1 MTPATDRQLIAGGR
15 RDLWADVV
23 AAAAPSKRLSV
34 RGGAAGYAVD
44 HRAERPVGLVEARVL
59 EMVALRFLL
68 GGAAAARPVQSRV
81 APGRPGQVPRSGRR
95 DPSLR

>member
-34 RGGAAGYAVD
+34 RGGAAGQTVD
-44 HRAERPVGLVEARVL
+44 HCAERPVGLVDAGVL

-68 GGAAAARPVQSRV
+68 GGAAAARPVQCRV
-81 APGRPGQVPRSGRR
+81 APRTSGPSPAERSA
-95 DPSLR
+95 